1 MPDGRIKAF
10 IYFWFSGVQKYISV
24 KTVRSLRQKNCYIRL
39 LITIKDLT
47 LPHLIF
53 KYKQRITSNI
63 SL

>member
-24 KTVRSLRQKNCYIRL
+24 KTLRSLRQKNCYIRL
-39 LITIKDLT
+39 IITIKDLT

-53 KYKQRITSNI
+53 KY
-63 SL
+63 